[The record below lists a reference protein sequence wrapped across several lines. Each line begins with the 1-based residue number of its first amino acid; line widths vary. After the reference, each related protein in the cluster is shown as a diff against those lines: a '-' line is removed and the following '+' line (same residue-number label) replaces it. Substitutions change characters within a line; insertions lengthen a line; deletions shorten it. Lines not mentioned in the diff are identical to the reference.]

1 MKQLAHGVAF
11 LINLIGYLAIREY
24 LLGESKKPHFT

>member
-11 LINLIGYLAIREY
+11 LINLMGYLAIREY
-24 LLGESKKPHFT
+24 FLGESKKLHFT